1 MLAAILTQMQSIQ
14 LNSEVITFHLAS
26 TMCLA
31 LCYRI
36 GLQQPIPSKGSKS
49 EEEASTQ
56 HVTINLNPCPTN
68 TMKYE
73 HLIQIKPM
81 TTPHH

>member
-1 MLAAILTQMQSIQ
+1 MLAAILTQMQSIR

-36 GLQQPIPSKGSKS
+36 GLQQSIPSKSSKS
-49 EEEASTQ
+49 EEEAGTR
-56 HVTINLNPCPTN
+56 HVIINLNLCPTN
-68 TMKYE
+68 A
-73 HLIQIKPM
+73 
-81 TTPHH
+81 